1 MFGLGFGEIMIILVL
16 ALVLLGPQRLPDAA
30 KQLGKVMR
38 DFKRATDDVKDQ
50 FDRAMYEV
58 QTVADDRPRPVLA
71 PTPDPAAAGTPAGA
85 VPAAAPGGAQA
96 PVPEATAENVPGLE
110 AALTEPAPQPALKT
124 APAEPA
130 ATAAPTSQA

>member
-30 KQLGKVMR
+30 KQIGKAMR

-58 QTVADDRPRPVLA
+58 QSTGEERPRPVLA
-71 PTPDPAAAGTPAGA
+71 PTPGQDAHATGAPAGA
-85 VPAAAPGGAQA
+85 VPAGVAQA
-96 PVPEATAENVPGLE
+96 PVPAATADNVPGLE
-110 AALTEPAPQPALKT
+110 AALTELPSPPATQPDPAAAAPAPTPSSNA
-124 APAEPA
+124 
-130 ATAAPTSQA
+130 